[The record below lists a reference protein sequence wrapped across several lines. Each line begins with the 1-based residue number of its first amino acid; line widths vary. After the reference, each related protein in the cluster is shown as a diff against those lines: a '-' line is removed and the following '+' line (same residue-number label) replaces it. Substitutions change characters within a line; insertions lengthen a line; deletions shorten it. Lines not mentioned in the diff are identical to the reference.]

1 LTCFTYLLCVYIF
14 FSHKRSNS
22 KITGAKAHLDASK
35 DVITLQEKI
44 FIKLDNM
51 ETIINNM
58 NTNLNEKINTM
69 NTNLNEKM
77 NTMNTNLNEKIN
89 TMNIDLGNRITE
101 TNTKVNGIIVGLFV
115 GFIIMYIQHNISNQP
130 ANSGS
135 KKIDEITTKQAK
147 LLT

>member
-1 LTCFTYLLCVYIF
+1 MFYLLTLCIYF
-14 FSHKRSNS
+14 LQSKRSNS
-22 KITGAKAHLDASK
+22 TITGAKAHLDASK

-51 ETIINNM
+51 ETIINN
-58 NTNLNEKINTM
+58 
-69 NTNLNEKM
+69 
-77 NTMNTNLNEKIN
+77 MNTNLNEKIN

>member
-1 LTCFTYLLCVYIF
+1 MTCFTYLLCVYIF
-14 FSHKRSNS
+14 YSHKRSNS
-22 KITGAKAHLDASK
+22 TITGAKAHLDASK

-51 ETIINNM
+51 ETIINN
-58 NTNLNEKINTM
+58 
-69 NTNLNEKM
+69 
-77 NTMNTNLNEKIN
+77 MNTNLNEKIN